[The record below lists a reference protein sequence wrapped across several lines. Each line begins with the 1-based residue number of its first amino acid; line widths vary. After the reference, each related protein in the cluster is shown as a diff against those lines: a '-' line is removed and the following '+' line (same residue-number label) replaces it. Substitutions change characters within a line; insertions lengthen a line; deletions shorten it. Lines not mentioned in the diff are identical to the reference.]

1 MLKFSPTF
9 IGDVPCL
16 NSSENCSRIVAILF
30 SVASLFILI
39 SNLPL
44 HVSFMYFSFS
54 AFVFFAFILFSSV
67 FFAYPI
73 GFFRLSSLSHSLS
86 CTTQSRSIVY
96 KEIIELFVPLLRA
109 FAIIASLILY
119 I

>member
-1 MLKFSPTF
+1 MSKFPAKSGRLLF
-9 IGDVPCL
+9 INFSV
-16 NSSENCSRIVAILF
+16 NCSRIVAILF
-30 SVASLFILI
+30 FVASLFILI
-39 SNLPL
+39 LNLPL

-54 AFVFFAFILFSSV
+54 AFSFFAFILFSSV